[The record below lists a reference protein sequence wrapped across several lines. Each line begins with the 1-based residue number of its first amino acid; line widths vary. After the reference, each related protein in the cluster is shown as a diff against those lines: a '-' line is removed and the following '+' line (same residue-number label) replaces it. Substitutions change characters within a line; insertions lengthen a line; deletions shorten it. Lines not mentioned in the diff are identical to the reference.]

1 MTFDPGQLRERVRF
15 TARGTVDDGAGNR
28 QTDFDPATA
37 IDRSALFIMRPG
49 SEAVITARL
58 AGLQPVAVV
67 VRRDSGTL
75 AITASWRMQ
84 DLATGQ
90 LYAIVAPPADL
101 DRTRQWLT
109 IDCVAGK
116 AS

>member
-15 TARGTVDDGAGNR
+15 TARGTTSDDAGNV
-28 QTDFDPATA
+28 QTGFDPTTA

-67 VRRDSGTL
+67 VRRDSATL
-75 AITASWRMQ
+75 AITAAWQMQ
-84 DLATGQ
+84 DLVTGQ

-116 AS
+116 VA